1 MYTHTHTPAFGLL
14 ENSTCSSIWKL
25 FREASNSIRAGLIA
39 VASSQS
45 SNHSVSQLAPALDSS
60 PPQLCASSLRGNPF
74 SATEQHL
81 RPPRPSSCSPVRP
94 LPLANSLAPRANSAQ
109 WRSIHPIVLLHSCRV
124 GPPVTAPKKP
134 FSQKLPQGTES
145 KRTSATPAE
154 AF

>member
-1 MYTHTHTPAFGLL
+1 MFTFTVGAKTHTPTFGLL

-81 RPPRPSSCSPVRP
+81 RPLPSPLLARPP

-109 WRSIHPIVLLHSCRV
+109 WRSIHPIVLLYSRRG
-124 GPPVTAPKKP
+124 GPPVTVPKKP
-134 FSQKLPQGTES
+134 FSQKPSQGRRNW
-145 KRTSATPAE
+145 K
-154 AF
+154 